1 MTKEYKNSLIAEVIE
16 NSQSKIWD
24 TAVCEWE
31 VIGCVEDRKQ
41 EQSCICG
48 KENLKYLFEIRNKK
62 NGQIIFPIGSK
73 CIRKFEREDLNEDV
87 DIFKQMVNL
96 NEKLKRN
103 EPIKINGE
111 CFSKKL
117 LEYFYQEKVFKPS
130 KYNGFNELNDY
141 EFMVDMFNK
150 RTKPTEKQQ
159 SKINGILYYNIKPY
173 LQQKLK
179 TKKKT
184 RINQDDGI
192 SL

>member
-1 MTKEYKNSLIAEVIE
+1 
-16 NSQSKIWD
+16 
-24 TAVCEWE
+24 
-31 VIGCVEDRKQ
+31 
-41 EQSCICG
+41 
-48 KENLKYLFEIRNKK
+48 
-62 NGQIIFPIGSK
+62 
-73 CIRKFEREDLNEDV
+73 
-87 DIFKQMVNL
+87 MVNL